1 MIKHYWHRLLC
12 VFKDHDIAALFRWS
26 PDVVCMHLVCRRC
39 GKEFGHLDLPT
50 EKTKKESVH

>member
-12 VFKDHDIAALFRWS
+12 VFKDHDIAALDRWS
-26 PDVVCMHLVCRRC
+26 PDVVCMHLVCSRC
-39 GKEFGHLDLPT
+39 GKEVGHLDLPT